1 MFYATGEF
9 NCNVLDYNKIEKV
22 TKFLNLTFACDLVP
36 IINKPIETVFRR
48 CSVKKIF
55 LKIQSLFFNKVA
67 GLYRT
72 PLVAAFEPSQVTK
85 NTATAIDHVLRL
97 LHRAITT
104 GIIKL
109 DIYDHFPIFLVA
121 EIEKRITLE

>member
-1 MFYATGEF
+1 M
-9 NCNVLDYNKIEKV
+9 
-22 TKFLNLTFACDLVP
+22 
-36 IINKPIETVFRR
+36 
-48 CSVKKIF
+48 
-55 LKIQSLFFNKVA
+55 
-67 GLYRT
+67 
-72 PLVAAFEPSQVTK
+72 AAFEPSQVTK

-104 GIIKL
+104 GIITP